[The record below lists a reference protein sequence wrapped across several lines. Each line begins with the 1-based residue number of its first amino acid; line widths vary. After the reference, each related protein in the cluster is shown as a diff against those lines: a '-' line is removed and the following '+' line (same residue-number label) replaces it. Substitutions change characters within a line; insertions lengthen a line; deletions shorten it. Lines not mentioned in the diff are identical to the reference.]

1 MNKKIVASLV
11 SVICVCAC
19 TYASSARAEDLN
31 KIFENV
37 NNFITQKNY
46 TKALEELDWAKNE
59 IGKMHVDALKGFFP
73 DSLAG
78 YNGGEVESSSA
89 LGMTN
94 IERTYN
100 GVVGQV
106 KVSLVGGG
114 KGGAMGG
121 LAGLGRMAAMM
132 GGQNGQESLRINGQ
146 TATLDTRSSRPELN
160 VFLESGGILKVEG
173 LKGFNKDNSSQLKS
187 VAEAIKIA
195 ELNKYLSGAGAA
207 S

>member
-1 MNKKIVASLV
+1 MKKKIVASLL
-11 SVICVCAC
+11 SVLCVCTPAVQ
-19 TYASSARAEDLN
+19 AEDID

-37 NNFITQKNY
+37 NNFIEQKNF
-46 TKALEELDWAKNE
+46 TKALAELDWAKNE
-59 IGKMHVDALKGFFP
+59 IGKMHVEALKGFFP

-94 IERTYN
+94 IERIYK
-100 GVVGQV
+100 GAVGQV

-132 GGQNGQESLRINGQ
+132 GGQNGQESLRISGQ

-173 LKGFNKDNSSQLKS
+173 TKGFNKDNSTQLKS